1 MTSPSSKS
9 YIKIRGGLKLK
20 GEVEVSGAK
29 NSILPLLFAS
39 LATQGEHHFQNVPQL
54 RDLNLTLKMLSSL
67 GLSYKQ
73 SKQELI
79 IRNTKKP
86 SGNPCAK
93 SAKSF
98 RASILCLG
106 PLLAVGQTVKIPLPG
121 GCEIGSRPIDLHIEG
136 LKKMGAK
143 IFIKNSYITAIAP
156 KKTLKA
162 CKMKLKFPSV
172 GATENL
178 ITACVLAQGIS
189 YLENTACEPEILDLI
204 NYLKKMGAKIEQIKK
219 RQLKITGVKK
229 LSPLKQ
235 AYSVIPDRIE
245 AGTWLI
251 AGACTRG
258 EIAVKK
264 CKPQHLKSLL
274 EKLKLAG
281 FCLKWSS
288 SEIFLKAGKQHKSV
302 DIKTGVYP
310 AFPTDLQSQ
319 FIALMTSLK
328 GASSLTETIFEN
340 RFRYVEQLNLLKAG
354 ITFKNPSQ
362 VLVKGPVFLKKNNIT
377 ATDLRAGAGLVLAG
391 LIAEGVSKVYG
402 LHHIERGYEN
412 FVSKLKALGADIQ
425 LRSAK
430 KKDRPSRFEFSGST

>member
-1 MTSPSSKS
+1 MTDQS
-9 YIKIRGGLKLK
+9 YIKIKGGLKLK

-39 LATQGEHHFQNVPQL
+39 LTAKGEHHFQNVPQL
-54 RDLNLTLKMLSSL
+54 RDLDLTLKMLSSL

-79 IRNTKKP
+79 LKNIKQLK
-86 SGNPCAK
+86 GCPCPK

-98 RASILCLG
+98 RASVLCLG
-106 PLLAVGQTVKIPLPG
+106 PLLTIGHSVKIPLPG
-121 GCEIGSRPIDLHIEG
+121 GCKIGSRPIDLHIEG
-136 LKKMGAK
+136 LKKMGVK
-143 IFIKNSYITAIAP
+143 IFIENSYITAIAP
-156 KKTLKA
+156 KKGLNA
-162 CKMKLKFPSV
+162 CSFKLNFPSV

-178 ITACVLAQGIS
+178 IMACVLAKGIS

-229 LSPLKQ
+229 LFPLKQ
-235 AYSVIPDRIE
+235 AYSIIPDRIE

-258 EIAVKK
+258 EITVKK
-264 CKPQHLKSLL
+264 CKPQHLESLL

-281 FCLKWSS
+281 FNLNWTS
-288 SEIFLKAGKQHKSV
+288 SEIFLKTGKQQKSV
-302 DIKTGVYP
+302 TIKTGVYP

-319 FIALMTSLK
+319 FTALMTSLK
-328 GASSLTETIFEN
+328 GISSLTETIFEN
-340 RFRYVEQLNLLKAG
+340 RFRYIEQLNLLGAG
-354 ITFKNPSQ
+354 ITFQNPSQ
-362 VLVKGPVFLKKNNIT
+362 AFVKGPVFLKRNNIT

-391 LIAEGVSKVYG
+391 LIAQGISKVYG

-412 FVSKLKALGADIQ
+412 FVPKLRALGADIQ
-425 LRSAK
+425 LYLSSK
-430 KKDRPSRFEFSGST
+430 NEKT

>member
-1 MTSPSSKS
+1 MTSQS
-9 YIKIRGGLKLK
+9 YIKIKGGLKLK

-39 LATQGEHHFQNVPQL
+39 LTAKGEHHFQNAPQL

-67 GLSYKQ
+67 SVSYKK

-79 IRNTKKP
+79 IQNIKQLKGT
-86 SGNPCAK
+86 PCPK

-98 RASILCLG
+98 RASILCVG
-106 PLLAVGQTVKIPLPG
+106 PLLAVGQKVKIPLPG
-121 GCEIGSRPIDLHIEG
+121 GCKIGSRPIDLHIEG

-143 IFIKNSYITAIAP
+143 IFIENSYITAIPP
-156 KKTLKA
+156 KNRLKA
-162 CKMKLKFPSV
+162 CKIKLAFPSV

-178 ITACVLAQGIS
+178 IMACSLAKGTS

-204 NYLKKMGAKIEQIKK
+204 NYLKKMGAKIKRIKQ
-219 RQLKITGVKK
+219 RHLKITGVKK
-229 LSPLKQ
+229 LTPLKQ

-258 EIAVKK
+258 EITVKK
-264 CKPQHLKSLL
+264 CNPQHLKSLL
-274 EKLKLAG
+274 EKLKQAG
-281 FCLKWSS
+281 FLLKWNS
-288 SEIFLKAGKQHKSV
+288 SEIFLKAGRQLQSV

-340 RFRYVEQLNLLKAG
+340 RFRYVKQLNLLKAG
-354 ITFKNPSQ
+354 IIFKNTSQ
-362 VLVKGPVFLKKNNIT
+362 VLVKGPVSLKQNKIT

-391 LIAEGVSKVYG
+391 LIAQGDSKVYG

-412 FVSKLKALGADIQ
+412 FVSKLQALGADIQ
-425 LRSAK
+425 LY
-430 KKDRPSRFEFSGST
+430 PSKNIE